1 DAVVEKGRLRESALE
16 LLRRVIRGD
25 LDFRQRRR
33 EKDEPILLNAIEA
46 MMVFTSAKGYIAAQA
61 GPNMPAP
68 LAAVKTI
75 EKNANS
81 VRAQAMVIE
90 TKGFAKL
97 AKTPQA
103 EALIGIFLNN
113 QLIAKTNRRYE
124 KNTPPVQRAAVLG
137 AGIMGGGIAYQS
149 ALKGVPILMKDIA
162 EAGLE
167 AGVAE
172 ASAQLLQRV
181 GRGRMQPEEMAG
193 VLARIRPTLDYQG
206 FDALDIVVEA
216 VVENLKVKQSV
227 LAECETKVNANA
239 VLASNTSTI
248 SITQLASVL
257 KRPEQFCGMHFFNP
271 VHRMPLVEVIRG
283 ERTADATIARVIGY
297 AKKMGKTPIVVNDC
311 PGFFVNRVLFP
322 YFAGFS
328 LLVRDGAAFRHV
340 DRVMEKFG
348 WPMGPAYLLDVVGI
362 DTAHHAAQ
370 VMAAGFP
377 DRLAFAE
384 KPIHTL
390 MYEQTR
396 LGQKNGVG
404 FYGYEPD

>member
-1 DAVVEKGRLRESALE
+1 KVGLPEVKLGIHPGFGGTVRLPRLIGCDNAIEWIASGNEQRAAEALRVGAVDAVVEKGRLRESALE

-81 VRAQAMVIE
+81 ARAQAMAIE

-193 VLARIRPTLDYQG
+193 VLARIRP
-206 FDALDIVVEA
+206 
-216 VVENLKVKQSV
+216 
-227 LAECETKVNANA
+227 
-239 VLASNTSTI
+239 
-248 SITQLASVL
+248 
-257 KRPEQFCGMHFFNP
+257 
-271 VHRMPLVEVIRG
+271 
-283 ERTADATIARVIGY
+283 
-297 AKKMGKTPIVVNDC
+297 
-311 PGFFVNRVLFP
+311 
-322 YFAGFS
+322 
-328 LLVRDGAAFRHV
+328 
-340 DRVMEKFG
+340 
-348 WPMGPAYLLDVVGI
+348 
-362 DTAHHAAQ
+362 
-370 VMAAGFP
+370 
-377 DRLAFAE
+377 
-384 KPIHTL
+384 
-390 MYEQTR
+390 
-396 LGQKNGVG
+396 
-404 FYGYEPD
+404 